1 MTVLLALVVGVLYA
15 AAVYLLLRRSIV
27 KILLGLALLSH
38 ASNLLM
44 FVAGTGSGG
53 KTRIGSPLIAEGGTA
68 LVGDYSDPLPQALIL
83 TAIVISFGLIAF
95 ALALF
100 QLAHQMLDA
109 DDVDALRNTD
119 T

>member
-1 MTVLLALVVGVLYA
+1 MTVLLAMVVGVLYT
-15 AAVYLLLRRSIV
+15 AAVYLLLRRSLV

-38 ASNLLM
+38 ASNLLI
-44 FVAGTGSGG
+44 FVVATGRGIGT
-53 KTRIGSPLIAEGGTA
+53 PLIVEGGTA
-68 LVGDYSDPLPQALIL
+68 LGGDYSDPLPQALIL

-100 QLAHQMLDA
+100 QLAHQTLDA
-109 DDVDALRNTD
+109 DDVDELRNTD

>member
-1 MTVLLALVVGVLYA
+1 MTVLLALVVGVLYT

-38 ASNLLM
+38 ASNLLI
-44 FVAGTGSGG
+44 FVAGTGNGTG
-53 KTRIGSPLIAEGGTA
+53 APLIDEGTEA
-68 LVGDYSDPLPQALIL
+68 LAGNYSDPLPQALIL
-83 TAIVISFGLIAF
+83 TAIVISFGLVAF

-100 QLAHQMLDA
+100 QLAHKQINA
-109 DDVDALRNTD
+109 DDVDELRNTD